1 MTVGETIQKYR
12 KNLGMSQEELGQKLL
27 VSRQTISQWE
37 KGQTVPTIDNLMRL
51 REILGVSVDEL
62 LGFENH
68 TNDTPETELIEP
80 KEAYSFNFSKNE
92 LTEIYNIQKKSI
104 YKKVALFIVINTL
117 IIILLFASSTPAIIP
132 GILIGMAIISVKTII
147 KRIRQFSESWK
158 KNIERISES
167 TYEYS
172 VFDDYIRLKIFRNN
186 EKVRDSKC
194 YISDI
199 ERIQNIGNYFLLQ
212 FGGQVFIIRKSDL
225 MENSFFRPY
234 TAPKAK
240 KPTYEKAPTV
250 WRTLSIILFVASI
263 LSWWGALVTVGFVS
277 EINHLFVENM
287 WILFLFSPIPLSSVV
302 LGFVLKSK
310 GYKYLKNLIIGIIML
325 TLLCVY
331 GSFTYIFA
339 DTYDHSDKQIVKV
352 EQILR
357 IDIPDHKQ
365 IITQDHTSQKPL
377 NSGEILYYSSDVYF
391 EEDVASIFEKQL
403 STDEKWLYSV
413 PNELIGITSSLGSDS
428 YDYELIYNA
437 DTYEFNA
444 LPDQSDT
451 YHFLNILYNE
461 EYNHMLIIE
470 YDINYVK

>member
-68 TNDTPETELIEP
+68 TNDTPETEPTEP

-132 GILIGMAIISVKTII
+132 GILIGMVIISVKTTI
-147 KRIRQFSESWK
+147 KGIRQFNESWK
-158 KNIERISES
+158 NNIERISES

-194 YISDI
+194 YLSDI

-212 FGGQVFIIRKSDL
+212 FGGQVFIIRKNDL

-263 LSWWGALVTVGFVS
+263 LSLWGALVTVGFVS

-302 LGFVLKSK
+302 LGFVLRSK

-352 EQILR
+352 EQMLR

-365 IITQDHTSQKPL
+365 IITQDHTSEKPL

-461 EYNHMLIIE
+461 EYNHMKIIE

>member
-12 KNLGMSQEELGQKLL
+12 KKLGMSQEELGQKLL

-68 TNDTPETELIEP
+68 TNDTPETELTEP
-80 KEAYSFNFSKNE
+80 KEAYSFSFSKNE

-117 IIILLFASSTPAIIP
+117 IIILLFASSTPAVIP

-147 KRIRQFSESWK
+147 KRIRQFNETWK
-158 KNIERISES
+158 NNIERISES

-339 DTYDHSDKQIVKV
+339 NTYDHSDKQIVKV

-357 IDIPDHKQ
+357 IDIPEHKQ
-365 IITQDHTSQKPL
+365 VITQDHTSEKPL

-391 EEDVASIFEKQL
+391 EEDVASVFEKQL

>member
-12 KNLGMSQEELGQKLL
+12 KKLGMSQEELGQKLL

-68 TNDTPETELIEP
+68 TNDTPETELTEP
-80 KEAYSFNFSKNE
+80 KEAYSFSFSKNE

-117 IIILLFASSTPAIIP
+117 IIILLFASSTPAVIP

-147 KRIRQFSESWK
+147 KRIRQFNETWK
-158 KNIERISES
+158 NNIERISES

-234 TAPKAK
+234 TAPKSK

-263 LSWWGALVTVGFVS
+263 LSLWGALVTVGFVS

-339 DTYDHSDKQIVKV
+339 NTYDHSDKQIVKV

-357 IDIPDHKQ
+357 IDIPEHKQ
-365 IITQDHTSQKPL
+365 VITQDHTSEKPL

-391 EEDVASIFEKQL
+391 EEDVASVFEKQL

>member
-37 KGQTVPTIDNLMRL
+37 KGQTVPTSDNLMRL

-62 LGFENH
+62 LGLEYH
-68 TNDTPETELIEP
+68 TNDTPETEPTEP
-80 KEAYSFNFSKNE
+80 KEAYNFNFSKDE
-92 LTEIYNIQKKSI
+92 LKEIHQVQKKII
-104 YKKVALFIVINTL
+104 YKKLVIYILVYTLLFA
-117 IIILLFASSTPAIIP
+117 LLFASSTPTIIP
-132 GILIGMAIISVKTII
+132 GILIGMVIISVKTTI
-147 KRIRQFSESWK
+147 KGIRQFNESWK

-172 VFDDYIRLKIFRNN
+172 VFDDYIKIKTYCNN
-186 EKVRDSKC
+186 ETTRNLKVPFE
-194 YISDI
+194 DI
-199 ERIQNIGNYFLLQ
+199 ERIQPIGNHFFLLVNNQ
-212 FGGQVFIIRKSDL
+212 AFIIRKSDL

-263 LSWWGALVTVGFVS
+263 LSLWGALVTVGFVS

-302 LGFVLKSK
+302 LGFVLRSK

-339 DTYDHSDKQIVKV
+339 DTYDHSDKQIVKA
-352 EQILR
+352 EQMLR
-357 IDIPDHKQ
+357 IDIPEHKQ
-365 IITQDHTSQKPL
+365 VITQDHTSEKPL

-391 EEDVASIFEKQL
+391 EEDVASVFEKQL

>member
-12 KNLGMSQEELGQKLL
+12 KGLGLSQEELGQKLL

-62 LGFENH
+62 LGLENNI
-68 TNDTPETELIEP
+68 NDIPETEQSEP
-80 KEAYSFNFSKNE
+80 KETYKFNFSKSE
-92 LTEIYNIQKKSI
+92 LTEIYSIQKKSI
-104 YKKVALFIVINTL
+104 YKKVILFIVVYTIL
-117 IIILLFASSTPAIIP
+117 IILLFASSTPAVIP
-132 GILIGMAIISVKTII
+132 GILIGMVIISVKTNI
-147 KRIRQFSESWK
+147 KGIRQFNESWK
-158 KNIERISES
+158 NNIERISES

-172 VFDDYIRLKIFRNN
+172 VFENYIRIKTYCNN
-186 EKVRDSKC
+186 ERTRNLKVPF
-194 YISDI
+194 SDI
-199 ERIQNIGNYFLLQ
+199 ERIQNIGNHFFLQ
-212 FGGQVFIIRKSDL
+212 VNSQVFIIRKSDL
-225 MENSFFRPY
+225 IENSFFRPY

-240 KPTYEKAPTV
+240 KSTYEKAPTV
-250 WRTLSIILFVASI
+250 LRALSIILFIASI
-263 LSWWGALVTVGFVS
+263 LSLWGAMATVGLVS
-277 EINHLFVENM
+277 EMNNLLIENM
-287 WILFLFSPIPLSSVV
+287 WIFFLFSPIPLSSVV
-302 LGFVLKSK
+302 LGFVLRSK

-352 EQILR
+352 EQMLR

-365 IITQDHTSQKPL
+365 IITQDHTSEKPL

-461 EYNHMLIIE
+461 EYNHMKIIE